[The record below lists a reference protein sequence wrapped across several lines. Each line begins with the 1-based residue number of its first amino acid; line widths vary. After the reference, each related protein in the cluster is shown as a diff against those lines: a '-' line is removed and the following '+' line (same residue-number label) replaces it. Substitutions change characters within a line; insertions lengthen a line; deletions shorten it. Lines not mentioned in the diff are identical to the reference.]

1 MKKSVLFLM
10 IGAFAIIAF
19 AFYNPMNETKVGHID
34 SEYVFSKIPAY
45 QDAQDEL
52 ENLSNQFRAEI
63 EAKYKIVD
71 SLYQAYQ
78 KEEVL
83 LPHETKILKQNEIID
98 KEQEAKDLQQRYF
111 GQGGLM
117 DDKREE
123 LLKPIQ
129 DNVYTALE
137 QLATTGNFDYI
148 FDKTTGEI
156 LYAKDAKD
164 QSDAL
169 VRQLGY

>member
-1 MKKSVLFLM
+1 MKKSVLFLLL
-10 IGAFAIIAF
+10 GAVAIITF
-19 AFYNPMNETKVGHID
+19 AFYNPMGDTKIAHID
-34 SEYVFSKIPAY
+34 SEYVFTKIPIY
-45 QDAQDEL
+45 QSNQEEL
-52 ENLSNQFRAEI
+52 ETLSNQYRAEV
-63 EAKYKIVD
+63 EAMYQIVD

-83 LPHETKILKQNEIID
+83 LPHATKILKQNEIIE
-98 KEQEAKDLQQRYF
+98 KEQEAKALQQRYF

-117 DDKREE
+117 DEKREE

-129 DNVYTALE
+129 DNVYDALE
-137 QLATTGNFDYI
+137 QLATDGNFDYI

-156 LYAKDAKD
+156 LYSKEARD

-169 VRQLGY
+169 LTQLGY